1 MRALPGCHGGCSEC
15 LTATALA
22 PFKSAG
28 LVTADGK
35 RFLCLDSRRE
45 RAALPKRERVP
56 DYHYN
61 CPESAALIEALTAA
75 SLEVKTAFAC
85 MTDQFFVSTA
95 TWGLSLWEAQ
105 VGIRTDE
112 SLSLAVRRAAVQRQL
127 VANGNTTEEMV
138 RELAETM
145 TGYQAR
151 VVINDDYSFSLEFLG
166 VRTELVDIDVSEI
179 RAIVEQIK
187 PAHLCFIISGPTWAD
202 VESTG
207 LTWQW
212 FEDHP
217 ATWEEFEA
225 KFCIHGE
232 E

>member
-1 MRALPGCHGGCSEC
+1 
-15 LTATALA
+15 
-22 PFKSAG
+22 
-28 LVTADGK
+28 
-35 RFLCLDSRRE
+35 
-45 RAALPKRERVP
+45 
-56 DYHYN
+56 
-61 CPESAALIEALTAA
+61 
-75 SLEVKTAFAC
+75 
-85 MTDQFFVSTA
+85 
-95 TWGLSLWEAQ
+95 
-105 VGIRTDE
+105 
-112 SLSLAVRRAAVQRQL
+112 
-127 VANGNTTEEMV
+127 
-138 RELAETM
+138 M

>member
-1 MRALPGCHGGCSEC
+1 MRALPSCHGSCSEC
-15 LTATALA
+15 WAATALA
-22 PFKSAG
+22 PLGSAG

-56 DYHYN
+56 DYHYG
-61 CPESAALIEALTAA
+61 CPESTALIEALAAA

-95 TWGLSLWEAQ
+95 TWGLRLWEAQ
-105 VGIRTDE
+105 VGLKTDE
-112 SLSLAVRRAAVQRQL
+112 SLPLAVRRSAVQRQL
-127 VANGNTTEEMV
+127 VASGNTTEEMV

-145 TGYQAR
+145 TGFRAK

-166 VRTELVDIDVSEI
+166 AKTELVGIDVSEI
-179 RAIVEQIK
+179 QAVVEQIK
-187 PAHLCFIISGPTWAD
+187 PAHLRFIISGPTWED
-202 VESTG
+202 VESAG

-212 FEDHP
+212 FEAPP